1 MQWFSPEYY
10 YPMFFCSFLYAFE
23 PEWTIHYPYE
33 KGPISPRFRGEHALR
48 RYPTGEERLL
58 SYNADALP
66 ASSALLPAPPT
77 QSPSRVSPDLT
88 VQGGPRVTTST

>member
-33 KGPISPRFRGEHALR
+33 KGPISPKFRGEHALR
-48 RYPTGEERLL
+48 RYPTGEER
-58 SYNADALP
+58 YFPDHPDASP
-66 ASSALLPAPPT
+66 VNSVPLPAPPT
-77 QSPSRVSPDLT
+77 PSPSRVSHVLT
-88 VQGGPRVTTST
+88 GRVGPPVTTST